1 MGAVVKVSELSDINR
16 LEQRPLASV
25 LAQCRTLGCSP
36 SRNAAHTLWSQKLPR
51 GGASLSA
58 TVPSFLA
65 PGQCRSV
72 SQSVYSGRAGMR
84 QQPGWGS
91 ALPWQVRVQ
100 RCPVANPSSLALT
113 PRADGAG
120 PGGLPMIRKAQ
131 PHLWT
136 KHLMKS

>member
-16 LEQRPLASV
+16 LEQRPPASV

-36 SRNAAHTLWSQKLPR
+36 SRNAAHILWSQKLPR

-91 ALPWQVRVQ
+91 AAMASPGPEVSRGQPQLLGPHTAGR
-100 RCPVANPSSLALT
+100 RCWPRGVAH
-113 PRADGAG
+113 D
-120 PGGLPMIRKAQ
+120 
-131 PHLWT
+131 
-136 KHLMKS
+136 